1 MRAINTLFSLGKGGG
16 WCGCGYLDAR
26 VDVPESSA
34 RIDFNGPFPLPEE
47 NVPYSMDWFMDERD
61 IAGIVY
67 DPEYEGLEIGGGHAL
82 LAKSFHNTGLCRM
95 VVNRALSYH
104 PAYRGSSLE
113 TIAALQCAFCQSAYG
128 TWGEV
133 HLSSMFGFMERFRH
147 PLCGFL
153 MLRSVPLLIRTQRAD
168 GFWEEG
174 PLSDEPDP
182 GFPPPMKQ
190 ESTFMILRAL
200 KTFGFLE
207 ALCSGS

>member
-1 MRAINTLFSLGKGGG
+1 
-16 WCGCGYLDAR
+16 
-26 VDVPESSA
+26 
-34 RIDFNGPFPLPEE
+34 
-47 NVPYSMDWFMDERD
+47 
-61 IAGIVY
+61 
-67 DPEYEGLEIGGGHAL
+67 
-82 LAKSFHNTGLCRM
+82 
-95 VVNRALSYH
+95 
-104 PAYRGSSLE
+104 
-113 TIAALQCAFCQSAYG
+113 
-128 TWGEV
+128 
-133 HLSSMFGFMERFRH
+133 MERFRH

-174 PLSDEPDP
+174 PLSAEPDP